1 METTIEINVDESSFR
16 NAEIFAKNMNKTIS
30 DLVTD
35 YIHSIPN
42 QKIVTRRTNEVSSYE
57 ELVEKLEEA
66 MDDYKNGRIV
76 TEEVMMNKLRQY
88 AKM

>member
-1 METTIEINVDESSFR
+1 METTIEINVDEVSFR
-16 NAEIFAKNMNKTIS
+16 NAEIFAKTQNKTIS

-35 YIHSIPN
+35 YIQSLPN
-42 QKIVTRRTNEVSSYE
+42 QKIVTKRSNEVSSYE
-57 ELVEKLEEA
+57 DLVEKLDEA

-76 TEEVMMNKLRQY
+76 SEEVMMNKLRQF